1 MIEISQRP
9 KRATQSG
16 FTLIELLVVIAI
28 IGVLIG
34 LLLPAVQAAR
44 EAALELQAQADLTL
58 IGKGEIAY
66 HTAKGT
72 FTNSLT
78 ALPGLPAALASG
90 QTDGHI
96 FTILSSSEIA
106 FQAQSKP
113 AALGKTGVKTCT
125 IDKTLQI
132 QCVSPDGAPAIRR
145 AMFTRIAALG
155 AIQVANLLLGL
166 GDGNVRM
173 DVTPEQIRAYL
184 SQPSTVPNAFHALDL
199 NQDGKVSASKF
210 SI

>member
-1 MIEISQRP
+1 MLYPPLNWRSEKES
-9 KRATQSG
+9 ANDAY
-16 FTLIELLVVIAI
+16 E
-28 IGVLIG
+28 
-34 LLLPAVQAAR
+34 
-44 EAALELQAQADLTL
+44 
-58 IGKGEIAY
+58 KGDKQMD
-66 HTAKGT
+66 TSSPT
-72 FTNSLT
+72 
-78 ALPGLPAALASG
+78 
-90 QTDGHI
+90 
-96 FTILSSSEIA
+96 LSSSEIA

-166 GDGNVRM
+166 GDGNVRI

-184 SQPSTVPNAFHALDL
+184 SQPSTVPNAFHALDF
-199 NQDGKVSASKF
+199 NQDGKVSASEIFHLTTDAVQVANPLSNFLSMVAREMEIGAGGEKILSF
-210 SI
+210 AGHFTPPTRFGPAMRQTRGSG